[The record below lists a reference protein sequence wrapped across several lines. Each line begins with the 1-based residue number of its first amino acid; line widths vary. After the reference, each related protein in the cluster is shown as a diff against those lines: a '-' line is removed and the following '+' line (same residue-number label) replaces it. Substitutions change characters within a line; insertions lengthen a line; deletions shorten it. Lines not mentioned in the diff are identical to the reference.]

1 MAESLAEKY
10 GVGGDKEKKVTCRP
24 QHPRHALEVTIK
36 LLECLEALHLSGL
49 VYCDVQPEKIIINEW
64 KMNRGGVNRA
74 THGLQV
80 YLARSEGDTCRQTG
94 SAGSESL
101 RSWEYSAPEQWSGDQ
116 VGEGT
121 DVFGAAGVLF
131 YLLSGRAPPFS
142 QDFVKDSKDVL
153 KGKYHVLAQNI
164 GVVPGEFDGRIRDSH
179 DPDQPVLS
187 ANAGISHDLWHTSLN
202 GVLGPGRTGG
212 LRHLLWMTLGQKQG
226 SRISVHT
233 MKTWLEEILRTI

>member
-10 GVGGDKEKKVTCRP
+10 GVGSNKKVTCRP

-36 LLECLEALHLSGL
+36 LLECLEALHLRGL

-64 KMNRGGVNRA
+64 KMNRGGDVPPRA

-80 YLARSEGDTCRQTG
+80 YLARSEGDTCPQTG
-94 SAGSESL
+94 SAGSE
-101 RSWEYSAPEQWSGDQ
+101 RCWEYSAPEQWSGDQ

-142 QDFVKDSKDVL
+142 QDSEDVSKE
-153 KGKYHVLAQNI
+153 KYRDLAQSI

-179 DPDQPVLS
+179 VPDQPVLS
-187 ANAGISHDLWHTSLN
+187 ANLGISHDHWHTSLN
-202 GVLGPGRTGG
+202 GLLGPGRTGG

-233 MKTWLEEILRTI
+233 MKTRSRERLTS